1 MRVTVHTLRRM
12 LQGLEV
18 GLLCIKIQ
26 IFKKAKVHIYAWAEG
41 CPHIRK
47 NMIFYKI
54 NH

>member
-26 IFKKAKVHIYAWAEG
+26 IFKKSKGSCICVGGDIG
-41 CPHIRK
+41 
-47 NMIFYKI
+47 IFGKI
-54 NH
+54 

>member
-18 GLLCIKIQ
+18 GLLCIIIQ
-26 IFKKAKVHIYAWAEG
+26 IVEKAKVHVYACSAG
-41 CPHIRK
+41 YPHIRK

>member
-26 IFKKAKVHIYAWAEG
+26 IFKNAKVHIYAWAGISAYSE
-41 CPHIRK
+41 K
-47 NMIFYKI
+47 YDFL
-54 NH
+54 